1 MATIHLV
8 GSIACFISAGIL
20 FLITYLALAL
30 QSLMQVP
37 SASMEVQRQ
46 QILLFWVY
54 PTPLPLIM
62 AAIGCG
68 LVALGWYIRVL
79 SKTRKKENL
88 K

>member
-8 GSIACFISAGIL
+8 GSIACFISAGML

-30 QSLMQVP
+30 QSLMLNP
-37 SASMEVQRQ
+37 L
-46 QILLFWVY
+46 I
-54 PTPLPLIM
+54 TPLPIILAGM
-62 AAIGCG
+62 GCG
-68 LVALGWYIRVL
+68 LIALGWYIRVL